1 MVKSQPILRYI
12 LRGIPAIAVA
22 VLLSACSTTTNTA
35 KNMHSET
42 HAVGKDSSSLQ
53 ASQDEFEKMV
63 RNIDVKSRIMDQYA
77 DWKGVRYRLGGDS
90 KKGID
95 CSSFVQRTFREQF
108 GLELPRSTSEQQGS
122 GKSVSRSNLRTGD
135 LVLFRA
141 GSTGRHVGIYI
152 GNNQFVHASTSSGVI
167 ISSMNEPYW
176 KKRYN
181 EARRVLSRS

>member
-1 MVKSQPILRYI
+1 GS
-12 LRGIPAIAVA
+12 
-22 VLLSACSTTTNTA
+22 
-35 KNMHSET
+35 H
-42 HAVGKDSSSLQ
+42 
-53 ASQDEFEKMV
+53 MV
-63 RNIDVKSRIMDQYA
+63 RNVDVKSRIMDQYA
-77 DWKGVRYRLGGDS
+77 DWKGVRYRLGGS
-90 KKGID
+90 TKKGID
-95 CSSFVQRTFREQF
+95 SSGFVQRTFREQF
-108 GLELPRSTSEQQGS
+108 GLELPRSTYEQQEM

>member
-1 MVKSQPILRYI
+1 V
-12 LRGIPAIAVA
+12 
-22 VLLSACSTTTNTA
+22 
-35 KNMHSET
+35 
-42 HAVGKDSSSLQ
+42 
-53 ASQDEFEKMV
+53 
-63 RNIDVKSRIMDQYA
+63 DVKSRIMDQYA
-77 DWKGVRYRLGGDS
+77 DWKGVRYRLGGS
-90 KKGID
+90 TKKGID
-95 CSSFVQRTFREQF
+95 CSGFVQRTFREQF
-108 GLELPRSTSEQQGS
+108 GLELPRSTYEQQEM